1 MKKMIGRRVLWGI
14 FVMFTAS
21 IASFVLLYLAPGN
34 PAENI
39 LRMRSGEEPSYE
51 AIEMFMRRN
60 NLDTPLFTQV
70 TQWLYMALKFD
81 FGASINTSEPVV
93 SEFIFRFAATLQL
106 TIPSFVIASVIALVL
121 GVLSAANRAGPIDK
135 VCGLFTLL
143 GMSVPDFWVGLM
155 LMIVFSRMLNL
166 LPSFGY
172 GSVKNMVMPVATL
185 SIIQAATMTR
195 IIRTSVLDS
204 LSRDFIVAARGNGLL
219 RRTIMW
225 RYALRHSLG
234 PIVTAMGGQ
243 LGHLLTGTVVVET
256 VFSWPGIGKFLV
268 DAVYAR
274 DYPVI
279 QGFVLIIAMLF
290 VCINLLTDILYVCID
305 PRIRYDEE

>member
-1 MKKMIGRRVLWGI
+1 MRRMIARRFLWGI
-14 FVMFTAS
+14 FVMLVAS
-21 IASFVLLYLAPGN
+21 IASFTLLYFAPGN

-39 LRMRSGEEPSYE
+39 LRMRTGEEPSYE
-51 AIEMFMRRN
+51 AIEMFMLRN
-60 NLDTPLFTQV
+60 NLGAPLLTQV

-81 FGASINTSEPVV
+81 FGTSINTSEPVV
-93 SEFIFRFAATLQL
+93 EEFFYRFAATVQL
-106 TIPSFVIASVIALVL
+106 AIVSFVIASFIALTL
-121 GVLSAANRAGPIDK
+121 GVASAANRNGPMDK
-135 VCGLFTLL
+135 ICRFFALL
-143 GMSVPDFWVGLM
+143 GMSVPDFWIGLM
-155 LMIVFSRMLNL
+155 MMIIFSRMLNL

-172 GSVKNMVMPVATL
+172 GSVRNMIMPVATL
-185 SIIQAATMTR
+185 SISQTALMMR

-204 LSRDFIVAARGNGLL
+204 LSQDFIVTARGNGLSK
-219 RRTIMW
+219 RTIMW

-234 PIVTAMGGQ
+234 PIVTAMGSQ

-279 QGFVLIIAMLF
+279 QGFVLIIALIF
-290 VCINLLTDILYVCID
+290 VIINLLTDILYAYID
-305 PRIRYDEE
+305 PRIRYDKE